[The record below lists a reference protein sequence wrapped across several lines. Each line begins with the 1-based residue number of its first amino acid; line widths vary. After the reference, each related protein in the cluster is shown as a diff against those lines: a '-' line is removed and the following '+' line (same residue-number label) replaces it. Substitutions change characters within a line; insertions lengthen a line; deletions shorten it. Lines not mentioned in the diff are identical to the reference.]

1 MAVSVGSRVQCAY
14 LLLSRAILM
23 TIGQLCFYDQIK
35 QTLLATPYFE
45 DNLITHF
52 SASLGAVRTRLAED
66 VQLCQDD

>member
-1 MAVSVGSRVQCAY
+1 
-14 LLLSRAILM
+14 M